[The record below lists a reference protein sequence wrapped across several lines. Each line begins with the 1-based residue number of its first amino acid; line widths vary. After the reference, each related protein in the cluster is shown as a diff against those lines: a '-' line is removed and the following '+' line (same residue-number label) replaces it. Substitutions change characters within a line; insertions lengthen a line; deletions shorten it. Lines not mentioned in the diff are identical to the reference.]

1 MEVPED
7 EEAPGQLGGDVE
19 RQRHWSRSE
28 ARFWFVSLFCGTCLL
43 YCARMAMPVCA
54 VSMATAF
61 HWSKIDTGLVLGG
74 FFWGYCFTQILGGH
88 ASDKVGG
95 ERVLVLSAASWSTVT
110 MVTPLLS
117 RLSSH
122 SVLSMTLAR
131 FLMGLLQG
139 VFFPS
144 LASLCSQRVL
154 EAERGGL
161 MSAIHSGTYLG
172 SVRPQHTHS
181 LTHTDRCPSCST
193 LLAGGLGSVLLEHY
207 SWELLFYSV
216 GAMSGLWALV
226 VSNFLLRDEKVMVQK
241 KPQGTMSRTRWL
253 SLCQKP
259 SVWSLVL
266 THTCMCSS
274 SYMLLS
280 WLPTYFDETFPME
293 SVRSRPTFLHRP
305 FTCLDFDPSH
315 ASERCSHLVRAPSTT
330 WSPGWWP
337 SPWCCVP
344 DGCPGSSSAEVC
356 VCVCVCVC
364 AAAAAAADSRTR
376 SPAGHSLSTVRKVMQ
391 FIAMAVSSLFL
402 VLLSGT
408 TSITAAVTYVTI
420 AVSASTFSSCG
431 TSVNVQDLTPSC
443 AGALYGFMNMLGAFM
458 GLLTVS
464 FSGYLI
470 EVTSSWA
477 MVFSLI
483 TLINTVGLGIFL
495 VFGDTRRVDLDLHS
509 TVGV

>member
-95 ERVLVLSAASWSTVT
+95 ERVLVLSAALWSTVT

-154 EAERGGL
+154 EAERGSL

-172 SVRPQHTHS
+172 
-181 LTHTDRCPSCST
+181 T
-193 LLAGGLGSVLLEHY
+193 LLAGGLGSVLLELY

-226 VSNFLLRDEKVMVQK
+226 VSNFLLRDEKVVVQK

-266 THTCMCSS
+266 AHTCMSSS

-293 SVRSRPTFLHRP
+293 SGSIYNVVPWLVAIPVVLCSGWMSGVLLSR
-305 FTCLDFDPSH
+305 
-315 ASERCSHLVRAPSTT
+315 
-330 WSPGWWP
+330 
-337 SPWCCVP
+337 
-344 DGCPGSSSAEVC
+344 
-356 VCVCVCVC
+356 
-364 AAAAAAADSRTR
+364 
-376 SPAGHSLSTVRKVMQ
+376 GHSLSTVRKVMQ

-509 TVGV
+509 TVDV

>member
-1 MEVPED
+1 MEET
-7 EEAPGQLGGDVE
+7 EAADGAREHLGGDVE

-28 ARFWFVSLFCGTCLL
+28 ARFWFVSLFFGTCLL
-43 YCARMAMPVCA
+43 YCARMAMPICA

-88 ASDKVGG
+88 ASDRVGG

-110 MVTPLLS
+110 MATPLLS

-122 SVLSMTLAR
+122 SVLLMTLAR

-154 EAERGGL
+154 EAERACL
-161 MSAIHSGTYLG
+161 MSAIQSGTYLG
-172 SVRPQHTHS
+172 
-181 LTHTDRCPSCST
+181 T
-193 LLAGGLGSVLLEHY
+193 LLAGGLGAALLERY

-226 VSNFLLRDEKVMVQK
+226 VANVLPQGEEIGVHDLGWCGTSSHMTKSSAIQRNSSPGFVSLDKEGPVQK
-241 KPQGTMSRTRWL
+241 TAQGTMSRTRWL
-253 SLCQKP
+253 SLCRKP

-266 THTCMCSS
+266 AHTCMCSS

-280 WLPTYFDETFPME
+280 WLPTYFDESFPME
-293 SVRSRPTFLHRP
+293 SGSVYNVVPWLVAIPVVLCSGWISGVLVSR
-305 FTCLDFDPSH
+305 
-315 ASERCSHLVRAPSTT
+315 
-330 WSPGWWP
+330 
-337 SPWCCVP
+337 
-344 DGCPGSSSAEVC
+344 
-356 VCVCVCVC
+356 
-364 AAAAAAADSRTR
+364 
-376 SPAGHSLSTVRKVMQ
+376 GHSLSAVRKAMQ
-391 FIAMAVSSLFL
+391 FIAMAVSSVFL

-408 TSITAAVTYVTI
+408 ASITAAVTCVTI
-420 AVSASTFSSCG
+420 AVSATTFSSCG

-443 AGALYGFMNMLGAFM
+443 AGALFGFMNMLGAFM

-477 MVFSLI
+477 AVFSLI

-495 VFGDTRRVDLDLHS
+495 VFGDTRRVDLDMHTPL
-509 TVGV
+509 GD